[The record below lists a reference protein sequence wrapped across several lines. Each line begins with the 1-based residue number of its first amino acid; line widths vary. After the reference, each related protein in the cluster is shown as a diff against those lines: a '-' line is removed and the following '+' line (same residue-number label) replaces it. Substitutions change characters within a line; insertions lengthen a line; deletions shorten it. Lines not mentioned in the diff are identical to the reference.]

1 MSNTKLVSA
10 SPISQLD
17 LVILGAAVSQL
28 EHPGLARKLAAVVG
42 MPVEKLLG
50 WLPDGIQS
58 QIDSLTEEALSRAL
72 TVAMKTLA
80 RDAPRAPWNL
90 THKVAVTL
98 SGVTGGMFG
107 APALVVELPVT
118 TVIILR
124 SIADIA
130 RSKGEDLSD
139 PRVQLACLEVFALGS
154 GETRSPDAPRKDVL
168 TGSDAAKADD
178 KYVRTTYFVARA
190 AMAQQVTAAA
200 EILTKGSTTASSSA
214 LTRLISRIAS
224 RFGIAVSEKAAA
236 QAVPIVGAVGGGL
249 INALFMDHFQNTAEA
264 HFDVRRLERTY
275 GADVVR
281 REYERL
287 AAETDS

>member
-1 MSNTKLVSA
+1 MSKSELTTK
-10 SPISQLD
+10 SPISAED
-17 LVILGAAVSQL
+17 LAVLTAAAAQL
-28 EHPGLARKLAAVVG
+28 EQPGLAAKLAAVVG

-58 QIDSLTEEALSRAL
+58 QVDRLAEEALAKAL
-72 TVAMKTLA
+72 NVAMKTLDGDTL
-80 RDAPRAPWNL
+80 RSPWNL

-107 APALVVELPVT
+107 APALVAELPIT

-130 RSKGEDLSD
+130 RSKGEDLTD
-139 PRVQLACLEVFALGS
+139 PAVRLACMEVFALGG
-154 GETRSPDAPRKDVL
+154 GEPRSADKDVVIASD
-168 TGSDAAKADD
+168 TGRIEDR
-178 KYVRTTYFVARA
+178 YIRTTYFVARA

-200 EILTKGSTTASSSA
+200 EILTKGTTTASSSA
-214 LTRLISRIAS
+214 LTRLIAKIAS

-264 HFDVRRLERTY
+264 HFNVRKLERKY
-275 GADVVR
+275 GGEVVR
-281 REYERL
+281 QEYERL
-287 AAETDS
+287 AAKRS